1 MPDDPLESARKVLE
15 AVGVQPAEG
24 DFQRM
29 NIFVL
34 AAARAA
40 EEATSPRLETE
51 PQLVQVMRRWP
62 RT

>member
-1 MPDDPLESARKVLE
+1 MPDDPLDTARRVLE
-15 AVGVQPAEG
+15 AAGVRPSEA
-24 DFQRM
+24 DLQRM

-40 EEATSPRLETE
+40 EESSPPRLETE
-51 PQLVQVMRRWP
+51 PQLVQVTRRWP